1 MGKNKDIEILTNLM
15 SRSLRHKIGSIV
27 NENEIY
33 AAKYAKDAETLMKEA
48 EKILLNYNWNKIDKL
63 TIREK
68 LSRKLKKELEEK
80 EFLKD
85 EKFEIM
91 DKEIEK
97 SLQKFNID

>member
-68 LSRKLKKELEEK
+68 LNRKLKKELEEK
-80 EFLKD
+80 KFLKD

-97 SLQKFNID
+97 SLQKFNLD